1 VTWLQDA
8 LLPEGAKSTTNV
20 AVFTSVKFTNNT
32 SANGGS
38 AVHLISSSFI
48 NQIVATTNFTD
59 W

>member
-1 VTWLQDA
+1 MTLLQDA
-8 LLPEGAKSTTNV
+8 LVPEGAMSITNV
-20 AVFTSVKFTNNT
+20 AAFTNIKFTNNT
-32 SANGGS
+32 STNGGS

>member
-1 VTWLQDA
+1 MQDA
-8 LLPEGAKSTTNV
+8 LVPEGAKSITNI
-20 AVFTSVKFTNNT
+20 AVFKSVKFTNNT
-32 SANGGS
+32 STNGGS